1 MSETSSCKNGAVA
14 FAKVQRKMEIMKEK
28 AEKNIQ
34 TLFFEYETIIYIVK
48 KKLKL
53 KRVISKSDISFN
65 FA

>member
-1 MSETSSCKNGAVA
+1 
-14 FAKVQRKMEIMKEK
+14 MKEK